1 MSPDYGN
8 GDDRFPI
15 RRRSF
20 VTSGIGAALVGSS
33 LSMVSAATDS
43 QSIRIE
49 GMGTPTRYHLSVSGD
64 LRVDHETTEAASVSS
79 GSHADGTVTDE
90 VHAYRYRGE
99 LTDLRV
105 DGGARLFL
113 SGGRPGGSA
122 FGPPGS
128 IRLVRTGGPTNYAIT
143 ASGNVAP
150 ASATTEDV
158 SDTISGRNAEGTLA
172 DRPHRYRF
180 DGAVTNVR
188 VDGDAVIYVNGDEAF
203 A

>member
-15 RRRSF
+15 NRRAF
-20 VTSGIGAALVGSS
+20 VTSGIGAVLVASS
-33 LSMVSAATDS
+33 TSMVSAAMDS

-49 GMGTPTRYHLSVSGD
+49 GTGTPTNYRLFVSGD
-64 LRVDHETTEAASVSS
+64 LRVDHEAREAGTVSS
-79 GSHADGTVTDE
+79 GSQAAGTVTDE

-113 SGGRPGGSA
+113 FGGRPGASA

-128 IRLVRTGGPTNYAIT
+128 IRLVRTGGPTNYSIT
-143 ASGNVAP
+143 TSGDIGP
-150 ASATTEDV
+150 GSTATDDV

-172 DRPHRYRF
+172 DRPHRYLF
-180 DGAVTNVR
+180 DGQVTDVR
-188 VDGDAVIYVNGDEAF
+188 VDGDAVIYVNGDQAF

>member
-1 MSPDYGN
+1 MSPNSSN
-8 GDDRFPI
+8 GDERFPI
-15 RRRSF
+15 KRRAF
-20 VTSGIGAALVGSS
+20 VTSGLGGVLVASS
-33 LSMVSAATDS
+33 TSMVSAATDS

-49 GMGTPTRYHLSVSGD
+49 GTGTPTSYHLSVSGD
-64 LRVDHETTEAASVSS
+64 LRVDRQAREAGTVSS
-79 GSHADGTVTDE
+79 GSHAAGTVADE
-90 VHAYRYRGE
+90 VHAYRYRGV

-113 SGGRPGGSA
+113 SGGRPGASA

-128 IRLVRTGGPTNYAIT
+128 IRLVRSGGPTNYSIT
-143 ASGNVAP
+143 ASGNIAP
-150 ASATTEDV
+150 AAITTDDV

-180 DGAVTNVR
+180 DGQVTDVR
-188 VDGDAVIYVNGDEAF
+188 VDGDAVIYVNGDQAF